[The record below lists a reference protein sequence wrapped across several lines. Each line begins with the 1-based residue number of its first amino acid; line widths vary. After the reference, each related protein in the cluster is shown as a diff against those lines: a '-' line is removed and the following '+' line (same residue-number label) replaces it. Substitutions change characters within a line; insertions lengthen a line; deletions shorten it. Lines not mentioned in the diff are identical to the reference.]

1 MKVFSFV
8 VASVALLASR
18 PYSGRMS
25 TANARLKAWREEKAL
40 SLRQASALLR
50 VTHTVWQGWEAGS
63 VPGLDSRILL
73 EALTPIKRDEWQVPS
88 AGIARRAASIAK
100 RARTTGGAS

>member
-1 MKVFSFV
+1 M
-8 VASVALLASR
+8 R
-18 PYSGRMS
+18 GMS
-25 TANARLKAWREEKAL
+25 TANTRLVAWRKSNGL

-73 EALTPIKRDEWQVPS
+73 EALTPIGRDEWQAPS

-100 RARTTGGAS
+100 NARTTGGAS